1 MRALLVSSLFL
12 PTLLAYRPQD
22 EVTRDF
28 QKTVTLK
35 QGQRVEIDHR
45 LGSVNVRAGG
55 GSEASIRA
63 TIRASAGTREEAQK
77 LADQVEIQVDD
88 RTSTLVVRTRYP
100 EENRSGRRN
109 ISYSASYDITI
120 PASSPLI
127 LRNKFGSV
135 DVDGIQAR
143 VEVYGGHGT
152 LNFRNGRGDHYLE
165 NQFGAVDVRGNQ
177 GSVNIANNN
186 GNVRVADVSAM
197 TEIRN
202 RFGSITAS
210 RIGGELRISGGHGSM
225 HLDDV
230 GGRLTV
236 TNVFSSVDVTRAKSD
251 VSIDNQNG
259 KVTAREVQGAA
270 NIKTTFGSIDAFN
283 IQRGA
288 MLTARNSGIQG
299 ADIAG
304 GVNAS
309 TTFGAI
315 TLTNVT
321 GRVDA
326 TAQNSSITLTI
337 GKGCDPVSAHTT
349 FGNLR
354 ITVPADGNY
363 DVSATTTFGNV
374 QSDLPMTVSG
384 NLSAKSV
391 QGRIGKGGCRLDLE
405 SRNGSIQIRR

>member
-1 MRALLVSSLFL
+1 MRTTLVSFLFL
-12 PTLLAYRPQD
+12 PTILVARPQE

-28 QKTVTLK
+28 QKSVTLK

-45 LGSVNVRAGG
+45 LGSVSVRAGTG
-55 GSEASIRA
+55 AEASLRA
-63 TIRASAGTREEAQK
+63 TIRASAGSREEAQR
-77 LADQVEIQVDD
+77 LADQVEILVED
-88 RTSTLVVRTRYP
+88 RASSLVVRTRYP
-100 EENRSGRRN
+100 EENRSRRN
-109 ISYSASYDITI
+109 VSYSASYEITI
-120 PASSPLI
+120 PASSPLV

-165 NQFGAVDVRGNQ
+165 NQFGSIDVRGNQ
-177 GSVNIANNN
+177 GSVNISNNN
-186 GNVRVADVSAM
+186 GTVRVADVTAM
-197 TEIRN
+197 AEIRN
-202 RFGSITAS
+202 RFGSVTAS
-210 RIGGELRISGGHGSM
+210 RIGGELRINGGHGTM
-225 HLDDV
+225 QIDDV

-236 TNVFSSVDVTRAKSD
+236 TNVFSGVDVTRAKSD
-251 VSIDNQNG
+251 ITIENQNG
-259 KVTAREVQGAA
+259 NVNVREVQGAA
-270 NIKTTFGSIDAFN
+270 TVKTTFGRIDATN
-283 IQRGA
+283 VRRGA
-288 MLTARNSGIQG
+288 VLSARNSGIQG
-299 ADIAG
+299 TDIAG

-326 TAQNSSITLTI
+326 TAQNSGITVVL
-337 GKGCDPVSAHTT
+337 GKGCDPVTARTT

-363 DVSATTTFGNV
+363 DVSANTTFGSV
-374 QSDLPMTVSG
+374 HSDLPMTVTG
-384 NLSAKSV
+384 KLDGKAV
-391 QGRIGKGGCRLDLE
+391 QGKIGKGGCPLHLE